1 MLASRN
7 SLYVISLEWDI
18 MSTYQIAQHAGTLNV
33 VDILRQR
40 AQYQPE
46 RLAFT
51 FLQRASVE
59 ESRMTYAE
67 LDRQARAIG
76 TVLQRKGAAGT
87 PVLLLHAPSL
97 EYIAA
102 FFGCLYA
109 GAIAV
114 PAYPPHSARMLPR
127 IQAIMKDTQA
137 KIVLTSTEILASLRS
152 NQALLPALEQLDWI
166 ATDTLD
172 SRLAEMWQE
181 PVIRKEDLAFLQYT
195 SGSTDIPKGVMVAHS
210 NLMHNLSMIS
220 QQCKQ
225 TSESYSVSWL
235 PPYHDLG
242 LVCGILYPCYEG
254 FPATLMAPVTFLQR
268 PFLWL
273 QAMSTHKA
281 TLSMAPNFAYEL
293 CCRKVTPE
301 QKATLDLSHW
311 EVAANGGEPV
321 RVETLLRFIATF
333 GPCGYRASTHFPGYG
348 MAETTLILATSYAQR
363 SFLATTFSES
373 ALQHRRVVEVA
384 PQEPEA
390 RTIIGY
396 PHMSPNQQVVIVDP
410 ETRRL
415 CAPGQIGEIWATGPS
430 ITTGYW
436 HRPKETEE
444 TFHAYTADPK
454 QGPFLRTG
462 DLGFMHN
469 EALFVAGRA
478 KDLLII
484 RGLNHY
490 PQDIEL
496 TVESSHHAI
505 RPGCCV
511 ACSIEADGSEQLVV
525 LAEIDPHYRP
535 LGDSSAVAADPE
547 AKTQCKWL
555 DPQEVLTAIRA
566 AVAEGHDLQIHT
578 LLLLKAGSIL
588 KTSSGKLQRRATR
601 AEFLAGRLDTWHEQ

>member
-1 MLASRN
+1 MT
-7 SLYVISLEWDI
+7 
-18 MSTYQIAQHAGTLNV
+18 TYQIAQRADTLNL

-46 RLAFT
+46 RLAYS

-59 ESRMTYAE
+59 EIRMTYAE
-67 LDRQARAIG
+67 LDRQARTIG
-76 TVLQRKGAAGT
+76 AVLQRKGAAGT
-87 PVLLLHAPSL
+87 PVLLLHAPGL

-127 IQAIMKDTQA
+127 IQAIMADTQA
-137 KIVLTSTEILASLRS
+137 KIILTATETLSS
-152 NQALLPALEQLDWI
+152 MQGNPALQPALERLDWI
-166 ATDTLD
+166 ATETLD
-172 SRLAEMWQE
+172 SRLADLWQE
-181 PVIRKEDLAFLQYT
+181 PVIRSEDLAFLQYT
-195 SGSTDIPKGVMVAHS
+195 SGSTDVPKGVMVAHS

-220 QQCKQ
+220 RHCKQ
-225 TSESYSVSWL
+225 TPEGHGVSWL

-273 QAMSTHKA
+273 QAISTHKA
-281 TLSMAPNFAYEL
+281 TLSMAPSFAYEL
-293 CCRKVTPE
+293 CCRKITPE
-301 QKATLDLSHW
+301 QRATLDLSRW

-321 RVETLLRFIATF
+321 RIDTLQRFTETF
-333 GPCGYRASTHFPGYG
+333 GPYGYRAGTHFPGYG
-348 MAETTLILATSYAQR
+348 MAETTLIVATSYAQK
-363 SFLATTFSES
+363 SFLATAFSERE
-373 ALQHRRVVEVA
+373 LQQGRAVEVTS
-384 PQEPEA
+384 PEQDA
-390 RTIIGY
+390 RTIVGY
-396 PHMSPNQQVVIVDP
+396 PHMSPEQQVLIVDP
-410 ETRRL
+410 ETRL
-415 CAPGQIGEIWATGPS
+415 QCPPGKIGEIWTTGPS
-430 ITTGYW
+430 VTAGYW
-436 HRPKETEE
+436 RKPKETEE
-444 TFHAYTADPK
+444 TFHAYIADTQ

-462 DLGFMHN
+462 DLGFMKD
-469 EALFVAGRA
+469 EALFIAGRA

-496 TVESSHHAI
+496 TVESSHRAI

-511 ACSIEADGSEQLVV
+511 AFSVEADGSEQLVV
-525 LAEIDPHYRP
+525 LAEIDPRYRAT
-535 LGDSSAVAADPE
+535 SSSSVADTE
-547 AKTQCKWL
+547 EETQRKLL

-566 AVAEGHDLQIHT
+566 AVAEEHDLQIYN
-578 LLLLKAGSIL
+578 LLLLKAGGVL

-601 AEFLAGRLDTWHEQ
+601 AEFLAGRLETWHEK